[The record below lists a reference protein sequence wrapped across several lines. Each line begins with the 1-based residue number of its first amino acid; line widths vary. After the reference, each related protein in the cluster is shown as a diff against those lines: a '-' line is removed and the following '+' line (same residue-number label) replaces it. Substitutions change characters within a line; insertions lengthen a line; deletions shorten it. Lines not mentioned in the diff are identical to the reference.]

1 MASLLLAWVAI
12 PGATAA
18 EPAAH
23 VLRYAFPV
31 AETGFDPAQL
41 SDVYSRTVV
50 AGMLEAPYRFD
61 YLARPA
67 RMRPLTAEA
76 LPEISADATRLRL
89 RIRTGIHFADD
100 PAFGGRPR
108 ELTAADYVYAI
119 KRHYDP
125 RWNSPNLYL
134 LENAGLLG
142 LSELRRQA
150 IERKQP
156 FDYDTE
162 VAGLRTLD
170 RYTVEIRLARPAPRF
185 AQTVLTDHAAFGAVA
200 REVVEHYGDQIMS
213 HPVGTGPFRLG
224 EWRRSSRIVLVR
236 NSGYR
241 AEAWDEQPAPDD
253 AEGQAIAQ
261 RLRGRRLPLLDRV
274 EISILEE
281 EQPRWLAFLQGEAD
295 LLERLPN
302 AFVPLAIPANRL
314 APHLARKGIAM
325 HRAPQVDVVMAA
337 IFNMEHPLV
346 GGHAPEKVALRRA
359 IGLAYNA
366 PMEITQARKGQALPA
381 ETAIAPLT
389 FGHDPT
395 VRTEMSLY
403 DPARARALLDLYG
416 YVDHDG
422 DGWRDLP
429 DGQPLVLEYATQAD
443 QASRQ
448 LAEIWDKSMKAV
460 GLRIRFKVAQW
471 PENLKALRA
480 GRLML
485 WGVGWSAGTP
495 DGDTFLALG
504 YGPNTG
510 QSNHARFRLPAY
522 DALYERQSVLPDGPE
537 RQALMQQ
544 AAQLMTVHM
553 PYKFSAHRIVT
564 DLTHP
569 QLIGYRRNPF
579 VREFFRYVDVARGPE
594 RPQAS
599 ARSSASR

>member
-1 MASLLLAWVAI
+1 VTRLPRIVAGLLLAWVAI
-12 PGATAA
+12 PGTAWA
-18 EPAAH
+18 APAAQAAAAH

-76 LPEISADATRLRL
+76 LPEISADTTRLRL
-89 RIRTGIHFADD
+89 RIRPGIYFADD

-108 ELTAADYVYAI
+108 ELVAADYVYAI

-162 VAGLRTLD
+162 VAGLRAPD
-170 RYTVEIRLARPAPRF
+170 RYTLEIRLARPAPRF

-200 REVVEHYGDQIMS
+200 REVVERYGDQIMS
-213 HPVGTGPFRLG
+213 HPVGTGAFRLG
-224 EWRRSSRIVLVR
+224 EWRRSSRIVLER
-236 NSGYR
+236 NPNFR
-241 AEAWDEQPAPDD
+241 AETWDEQPAPDD

-261 RLRGRRLPLLDRV
+261 RLRGRRLPLLDRI
-274 EISILEE
+274 EISIIEE

-314 APHLARKGIAM
+314 APHLARKGINM

-346 GGHAPEKVALRRA
+346 GGYTPEKVALRRA

-366 PMEITQARKGQALPA
+366 PMEMTQARKGQALPA
-381 ETAIAPLT
+381 ETAIAPMT
-389 FGHDPT
+389 FGHDPA
-395 VRTEMSLY
+395 VRTDMSLY

-416 YVDHDG
+416 YTDRDG

-522 DALYERQSVLPDGPE
+522 DALYERQSRLTDGPE

-579 VREFFRYVDVARGPE
+579 VREFFRYVDVAR
-594 RPQAS
+594 
-599 ARSSASR
+599 